1 MLTMVKHSNQ
11 LALRSL
17 RFLRREPIY
26 LAFTLVQ
33 PAVWLLLF
41 GEVFER
47 VVDIPGFGDTSY
59 IVYLTPGVIVM
70 TAMMN
75 AGWAGTSFIED
86 MDRGVMDR
94 YLTSPVSRVAL
105 INGTLVYQG
114 VVTLVQ
120 SLIVFG
126 LGLAMGARYDG
137 GVRGVV
143 LVLVV
148 AVLLATI
155 FSAFSCAMAL
165 VTRTQEALIGVFQ
178 FLSLP
183 LAFLSSVLMAPAL
196 LPGWVGTV
204 AKYNPVDWAAVA
216 SREALASVPDWG
228 EIVSRVGL
236 LLGVVAVMAW
246 LATLAFRSYQQA
258 A

>member
-1 MLTMVKHSNQ
+1 MLTMVKHSNH

-41 GEVFER
+41 GEVFKR

-94 YLTSPVSRVAL
+94 YLTSPVSRAAL

-126 LGLAMGARYDG
+126 LGFAMGARYDD
-137 GVRGVV
+137 GVLGIA

-165 VTRTQEALIGVFQ
+165 VMRTQEALIGVFQ

-204 AKYNPVDWAAVA
+204 ATYNPVDWAAVA

-228 EIVSRVGL
+228 EIASRLGL
-236 LLGVVAVMAW
+236 LVGVVAVMAW
-246 LATLAFRSYQQA
+246 LATRAFRSYQQA
-258 A
+258 V

>member
-1 MLTMVKHSNQ
+1 MLAMVKDSNQ
-11 LALRSL
+11 LAARSL

-41 GEVFER
+41 GEVFKR
-47 VVDIPGFGDTSY
+47 VVELPGFGDTSY
-59 IVYLTPGVIVM
+59 IAYLTPGVIVM

-94 YLTSPVSRVAL
+94 YLASPVSRAAL

-137 GVRGVV
+137 GVLGVAVV
-143 LVLVV
+143 LV
-148 AVLLATI
+148 AATLLATI
-155 FSAFSCAMAL
+155 FSALSCTMAL
-165 VTRTQEALIGVFQ
+165 LTRTQEALIGVFQ

-183 LAFLSSVLMAPAL
+183 LAFLSSALMAPAL

-204 AKYNPVDWAAVA
+204 ATYNPVDWAAVA
-216 SREALASVPDWG
+216 SREALAASTDWAVVLG
-228 EIVSRVGL
+228 RTGL
-236 LLGVVAVMAW
+236 LLAAVLVMGWVA
-246 LATLAFRSYQQA
+246 TSAFRSYQRSV
-258 A
+258 

>member
-1 MLTMVKHSNQ
+1 MITMVKHSNQ

-41 GEVFER
+41 GEVFKR
-47 VVDIPGFGDTSY
+47 VVELPGFEGSSY
-59 IVYLTPGVIVM
+59 IAYLTPGVVVM

-75 AGWAGTSFIED
+75 AGWAGTTFIED

-94 YLTSPVSRVAL
+94 YLTSPVRRAAL
-105 INGTLVYQG
+105 TNGTLAYQG

-126 LGLAMGARYDG
+126 IGLAMGARYDG
-137 GVRGVV
+137 GVLGVAVV
-143 LVLVV
+143 LGA
-148 AVLLATI
+148 AVLLALI
-155 FSAFSCAMAL
+155 FAALSCAVAL
-165 VTRTQEALIGVFQ
+165 LTRTQEALIAVFQ
-178 FLSLP
+178 FLALP

-196 LPGWVGTV
+196 LPGWVDTV
-204 AKYNPVDWAAVA
+204 ATFNPVDWAAVA
-216 SREALASVPDWG
+216 SREALQASPDWSAIAG
-228 EIVSRVGL
+228 RGAL
-236 LLGVVAVMAW
+236 LVAACLLAAW
-246 LATLAFRSYQQA
+246 VATRAFRVYQRSV
-258 A
+258 

>member
-1 MLTMVKHSNQ
+1 MITTIKHSNQ

-41 GEVFER
+41 GEVFKR
-47 VVDIPGFGDTSY
+47 VVELPGFESGSY
-59 IVYLTPGVIVM
+59 IAYLTPGVVVM

-94 YLTSPVSRVAL
+94 YLTSPVRRSAL
-105 INGTLVYQG
+105 TNGTLAYQG

-126 LGLAMGARYDG
+126 IGLAMGARYG
-137 GVRGVV
+137 GGAVGVAVV
-143 LVLVV
+143 LG
-148 AVLLATI
+148 AAALLALI
-155 FSAFSCAMAL
+155 FAALSCAVAL
-165 VTRTQEALIGVFQ
+165 LTRTQESLIAIFQ

-196 LPGWVGTV
+196 LPGWVDTV
-204 AKYNPVDWAAVA
+204 ADYNPVDWAAVA
-216 SREALASVPDWG
+216 SREALQASPDWSVIAG
-228 EIVSRVGL
+228 RGAL
-236 LLGVVAVMAW
+236 LLGLCLVMGWVA
-246 LATLAFRSYQQA
+246 TRAFRAYQRSV
-258 A
+258 